1 MNVSKVRAN
10 YFVGVA
16 IQGMEEE
23 VAMLAKV
30 MGSDWL
36 TDERLGLI
44 HQAYLAKAD
53 ALELLHSQLGHM
65 PYSRIEMMIAKGII
79 KGMSLDNKT
88 IKALKREK
96 CHVCMRSKNTDAA
109 HNGHI
114 PVGSTAWVNFQT
126 DITAMFDQASLCG
139 NKYMMVII
147 DTKSKYM
154 WDYYIKTKNQ
164 VYEKLCEWLEKVV
177 GLHRG
182 RESANYEITLF
193 SDQGEAHSKKV
204 EEACRRK
211 YGVLK
216 QSTGGYTPLHNAFAE
231 RWLRKMSEMST

>member
-1 MNVSKVRAN
+1 MKASKVRTN
-10 YFVGVA
+10 YFVGVS
-16 IQGMEEE
+16 IQGMEEK

-30 MGSDWL
+30 MGSDLL

-53 ALELLHSQLGHM
+53 ALELLHSQLGHV

-126 DITAMFDQASLCG
+126 DITAMFDQASLYG

-147 DTKSKYM
+147 DTKSKYV
-154 WDYYIKTKNQ
+154 WDYYIKTKDQ
-164 VYEKLCEWLEKVV
+164 VYEKICEWLEKEVV
-177 GLHRG
+177 LHRE
-182 RESANYEITLF
+182 RECKL
-193 SDQGEAHSKKV
+193 
-204 EEACRRK
+204 
-211 YGVLK
+211 
-216 QSTGGYTPLHNAFAE
+216 
-231 RWLRKMSEMST
+231 